1 MSRGGKLAERR
12 MRERKRDRERE
23 IDRGRRR
30 KKRGK
35 LEEKEKRSKRRSLLS
50 AMNSKRGPP
59 LAEKLL
65 VRGSGNSRRVQRTTV
80 D

>member
-1 MSRGGKLAERR
+1 MQNVEC
-12 MRERKRDRERE
+12 ERERE
-23 IDRGRRR
+23 TEIDRARRR

-35 LEEKEKRSKRRSLLS
+35 AREEKEKRSKRRSLLS